1 MYIPKQFEETRV
13 DVMHELIRARPFAT
27 LVTLAPD
34 GLTADHIPFLISEKP
49 APFGTLQGHVARS
62 NPLWREE
69 SRTGDALVVFQG
81 PQGYISPSWYATK
94 KETGKVVPTWNYA
107 IVHAA
112 GPLRAIENRAW
123 LRDLVERLTAHNET
137 AVSEQWKVSDAPEEY
152 VEKMLE
158 NIVGI
163 EIPIVRL
170 SGKWK
175 VSQNQP
181 AANRASVIDALQA
194 SGHPEAAQ
202 MAQLI
207 ARGTGNTS
215 LR

>member
-34 GLTADHIPFLISEKP
+34 GLTANHIPFLISEQP

-62 NPLWREE
+62 NPLWQEA
-69 SRTGDALVVFQG
+69 SRTGDVLVVFQG
-81 PQGYISPSWYATK
+81 PNAYISPSWYATK

-107 IVHAA
+107 IVHAS
-112 GPLRAIENRAW
+112 GPLRAIEDLVW
-123 LRDLVERLTAHNET
+123 LRAFVERLTEHNEA
-137 AVSEQWKVSDAPEEY
+137 AVAQQWKVSDAPEEY
-152 VEKMLE
+152 LDKMLE

-163 EIPIVRL
+163 EVPIARL

-181 AANRASVIDALQA
+181 AVNRASVIDVLQA
-194 SGHPEAAQ
+194 SGQPEAAL

-207 ARGTGNTS
+207 VRGTGNAS
-215 LR
+215 

>member
-34 GLTADHIPFLISEKP
+34 GLTANHIPFLVSEQP

-62 NPLWREE
+62 NPLWKEE
-69 SRTGDALVVFQG
+69 SRTGDVLVVFQG
-81 PQGYISPSWYATK
+81 PQSYISPSWYATK

-112 GPLRAIENRAW
+112 GPLRAIEDRAW
-123 LRDLVERLTAHNET
+123 LRAFVERLTARNE
-137 AVSEQWKVSDAPEEY
+137 ASVAQQWKVSDAPEEY
-152 VEKMLE
+152 LEKMLQ

-163 EIPIVRL
+163 EIPIARL

-181 AANRASVIDALQA
+181 AANRASVIEVLQA
-194 SGHPEAAQ
+194 SGQPEAAL

-207 ARGTGNTS
+207 ARGTANAS
-215 LR
+215 